1 MDTMT
6 RYPIPAAP
14 ARTEIVVR
22 GSRFIAQAIPT
33 STVEAARAAIA
44 AVRAE
49 MPDATHHCYA
59 YLIGY
64 GASTVAGMSDD
75 GEPAGTAGRPMMAV
89 LRGANL
95 GDITVIVT
103 RYFGGTLLGVGG
115 LVRAYSDATRAVLAI
130 VPRTQRVTY
139 RYITLHVPY
148 ADYTMIRRLLEAN
161 AAVIIDETFAAAI
174 TITVGLPADQAATIS
189 KQIDEYSAGRIRIE
203 SAHEHG
209 II

>member
-1 MDTMT
+1 MNTT
-6 RYPIPAAP
+6 PYPIPAAP

-33 STVEAARAAIA
+33 PTVEAARAAIA

-59 YLIGY
+59 YLVGY
-64 GASTVAGMSDD
+64 GASTIAGMSDD

-89 LRGANL
+89 LRGADL

-115 LVRAYSDATRAVLAI
+115 LVRAYSDAARAVLAI
-130 VPRTQRVTY
+130 VPRTERVIYQRMM
-139 RYITLHVPY
+139 IHLPY
-148 ADYTMIRRLLEAN
+148 PDYAAIRRLLEVN
-161 AAVIIDETFAAAI
+161 AAVIVNEVFAADV
-174 TITVGLPADQAATIS
+174 TMVVDLPANHATAIAQ
-189 KQIDEYSAGRIRIE
+189 QIGEQSAGRARIE
-203 SAHEHG
+203 PASAM
-209 II
+209 I

>member
-1 MDTMT
+1 MT

-75 GEPAGTAGRPMMAV
+75 GEPAGRPMMAV

-95 GDITVIVT
+95 GDIMVIVT

-130 VPRTQRVTY
+130 VPRTQRVIY

-203 SAHEHG
+203 SAHEYG